1 MCATRN
7 RNCSHIQIASNQI
20 QIQMEVEN
28 KAWKPGVARPSKS
41 KARWVNTTNKMQVF
55 IYQFML
61 CFISCICIT
70 NVSGFHCSWG
80 KYPETASKQ
89 QRCFQ
94 VVPIRS
100 YFLKALSHL
109 ILQAL
114 ISGFRTK
121 AQKKQ
126 KTARKNKDQS
136 SNVIQHHS
144 SLCTKYKIRS

>member
-1 MCATRN
+1 MCVTKN

-55 IYQFML
+55 FYQFML
-61 CFISCICIT
+61 CFISCRCIT
-70 NVSGFHCSWG
+70 NVPGFHCSWSE
-80 KYPETASKQ
+80 YPETASKQ

-100 YFLKALSHL
+100 YFKLFLTLYFKLSFQVFGRRHKRN
-109 ILQAL
+109 
-114 ISGFRTK
+114 G
-121 AQKKQ
+121 KQ
-126 KTARKNKDQS
+126 RA
-136 SNVIQHHS
+136 
-144 SLCTKYKIRS
+144 KIKINHQM